1 MAEKRSLM
9 KIFSLVLALSFFFFS
24 FISSPKVAAY
34 NYPEI
39 RLGESV
45 KGKLG
50 DAWDG
55 KFYQFRI
62 EEKKTV
68 KIRYSSSK
76 NSNFC
81 LYDNRLKTIFTLT
94 NLKYVDKTVLLENGN
109 YIIGIYNNGF
119 ENGNYNLS
127 LSSKENFVKPTEN
140 VVKSISFSSNSYYL
154 DLGTSLRLPMIKI
167 PKNFKNSNISWTSSN
182 PKTVSVTK
190 KGKVKA
196 HKMGKAVITAKIDDK
211 IAVCNVYVNKK
222 TINVLNKGKK
232 SLPKINGKRVKWVS
246 KNNNVAKVVKNSVMG
261 VSQGATTVIATV
273 DSSVYYVNVYSTAP
287 KRLVKAAK
295 TKLKASLETTNSSLI
310 VFHRYKG
317 YNSLGEASVIIDYAI
332 KSKNKIRSRGYFVC
346 SYNSNFVLNYYS
358 SKTMPNLTKQK
369 EF

>member
-9 KIFSLVLALSFFFFS
+9 KIFSLILALSFFLFS
-24 FISSPKVAAY
+24 FISTPKVAAY

-39 RLGESV
+39 RLGDSV

-68 KIRYSSSK
+68 KIKYSSSQ

-94 NLKYVDKTVLLENGN
+94 NLKYVDKPVLLEKGN

-127 LSSKENFVKPTEN
+127 LSSKDDPVKPTEN
-140 VVKSISFSSNSYYL
+140 TVKSISFSSNSYYL
-154 DLGTSLRLPMIKI
+154 DLGTSLRLPIIKI
-167 PKNFKNSNISWTSSN
+167 PKNIKSSNISWSSSN

-190 KGKVKA
+190 NGKVKA
-196 HKMGKAVITAKIDDK
+196 RRMGKVVITAKIDDK

-232 SLPKINGKRVKWVS
+232 ALPKINGKRVKWVS
-246 KNNNVAKVVKNSVMG
+246 KNKNVAKVVRNSVMG
-261 VSQGATTVIATV
+261 ISQGSTVVTATV
-273 DSSVYYVNVYSTAP
+273 DSAVYYVNVYSTSP

-295 TKLKASLETTNSSLI
+295 NKIKASLADNSSLI
-310 VFHRYKG
+310 IFHRYKG
-317 YNSLGEASVIIDYAI
+317 YNSLGEASVVIDYAI

-358 SKTMPNLTKQK
+358 SKTMPNLSKQK